1 MARVRNHL
9 IGRFEELQETRAVI
23 GVEDQAGKKK
33 IIFEGS
39 VALIVTAQEF
49 SIIKARF
56 GKWFQDGV

>member
-1 MARVRNHL
+1 M
-9 IGRFEELQETRAVI
+9 QETRAVI

-33 IIFEGS
+33 ILFEGS